1 MPSCGASLNRISNEL
16 FTNAATGGTHR
27 PFFSPVFNET
37 LRMKSS
43 WMLVA
48 AALFALMGVQV
59 KHASPHFSST
69 ELVFYRSVFGLI
81 AIWVMIA
88 VKRRQL
94 LAPLATRHLRAHFW
108 RGLSG
113 FSALVLFFYAIARL
127 PLATAVTLNYTAPL
141 FLAALSAWWLHERQ
155 GRGLVGAVL
164 LGFVGIVLL
173 LRPQVQGQDWLP
185 ALAGLVSGMLAAVA
199 YVNVKQ
205 LGKLGEPEWRV
216 VFYFTLLA
224 TVGGGTWMA
233 IAGYHRPQPSDWPWL
248 IGIGVTATLAQLAL
262 TRAYHRG
269 RTLTVGALAYTTVG
283 FSAVYGVLLFGE
295 RLPLQAWIGM
305 VVVALAG
312 ILAVRA
318 SASLRPDSL

>member
-1 MPSCGASLNRISNEL
+1 
-16 FTNAATGGTHR
+16 
-27 PFFSPVFNET
+27 
-37 LRMKSS
+37 MKSS

-48 AALFALMGVQV
+48 AALFALMGVLV
-59 KHASPHFSST
+59 KHTSAHFSSG
-69 ELVFYRSVFGLI
+69 ELVFYRSVFGLL
-81 AIWVMIA
+81 AIWAMIA
-88 VKRRQL
+88 LRRRQW
-94 LAPLATRHLRAHFW
+94 LAPLATRHVRAHVW
-108 RGLSG
+108 RGLAG

-141 FLAALSAWWLHERQ
+141 FLAALSAWWLRERH

-173 LRPQVQGQDWLP
+173 LRPQMRGQDWLP
-185 ALAGLVSGMLAAVA
+185 VAAGLGSAVLAAVA

-224 TVGGGTWMA
+224 TLGGGAWMLV
-233 IAGYHRPQPSDWPWL
+233 AGFHRPRPEDWPWL

-283 FSAVYGVLLFGE
+283 FSAVYGVVLFGE
-295 RLPLQAWIGM
+295 QLPMQAWIGM
-305 VVVALAG
+305 GVVAVAG

-318 SASLRPDSL
+318 SVPARADSL